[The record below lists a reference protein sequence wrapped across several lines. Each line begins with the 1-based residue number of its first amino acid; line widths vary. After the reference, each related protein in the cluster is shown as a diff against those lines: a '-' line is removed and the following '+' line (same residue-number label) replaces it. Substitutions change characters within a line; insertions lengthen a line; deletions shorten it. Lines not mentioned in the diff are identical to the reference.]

1 MSTLLWIIISTFIIS
16 MISLIGIITLSIK
29 QKLLDKIVLYL
40 VAFSAGALIGGAFLH
55 LIPESIELFGTN
67 LFQYVIIGFIVF
79 LFTEKILKWRHC
91 HKLNCKIH
99 TFAYMNLIGDAIHN
113 FIDGIIIGAS
123 FVISH
128 TLGVASAIAIAFHE
142 IPQEI
147 GDFGVLLHGG
157 FKRKKAIFYN
167 FMVSTTAISGGIIGY
182 FLSSFIHGSTEYLLP
197 FAAGGFLYIAASDLV
212 PEIRKEEKMSKL
224 LLNFIIFIAGILIMH
239 FIKFL

>member
-1 MSTLLWIIISTFIIS
+1 MSILLWIIISTVVIS
-16 MISLIGIITLSIK
+16 LISLIGILTLSIK

-55 LIPESIELFGTN
+55 LIPETIELFGTN
-67 LFQYVIIGFIVF
+67 LFQYVILGFIIF

-123 FVISH
+123 FVMSK
-128 TLGVASAIAIAFHE
+128 TLGIASAIAIAFHE

-157 FKRKKAIFYN
+157 FNKKTAIFYN
-167 FMVSTTAISGGIIGY
+167 FIVATTAISGGIIGY
-182 FLSSFIHGSTEYLLP
+182 FLSSFVSSSTKYLLP

-212 PEIRKEEKMSKL
+212 PEKRKEEKIGKL
-224 LLNFIIFIAGILIMH
+224 LTNFIVFIAGILVMH